1 MKFTEENNSNSV
13 DYILKTSDSVDVRIK
28 FLIIFGIAFFA
39 IHTLVFVSNY
49 AMNFPWGDDFTYMRF
64 SYELFTFDEF
74 PINQFLDASGDN
86 HLSFSIKLITLPN
99 LIFNSF
105 DLVNLYYL
113 QWVLMSL
120 TLFFIYLTIKNTN
133 KKSLWTL
140 IPISASLYC
149 PIFIVG
155 YWVFATN
162 IWLFPAL
169 CISIIIYLFSRKKI
183 SWPIFSIGISLAIFS
198 TFFNL
203 IGTVAWITGLYFI
216 RKNHNNKFY
225 NVKFIIPWI
234 GGMLFSGFTILSF
247 TGTSSQI
254 SLSKLFSTDALGFFF
269 AYLSTSYRFGVDNII
284 LSHIVGCATI
294 IIVSY
299 LLYYFFK
306 SKNNSVSN
314 IFPWFLLIF
323 ISIIAGILIT
333 LGRVDLG
340 HDGTQSFYKT
350 ISAFSQIGIIVLI
363 SIIMTNLSRNK
374 LKTNYYQFKI
384 GILLSIIILQMIFLI
399 PSYYAGWE
407 KAEHYYDQK
416 SLNQNCYSL
425 SHGNECLTASAPG
438 LTAPYER
445 GVLDIFNFWLENNYS
460 FFSDKDFNKQNT
472 DEITE
477 FNIFLNSSPTK
488 ILSSGKIEKIN
499 DQNITSEEINI
510 DGQFIKLEGWITE
523 HEDNLLESIFLIID
537 NKPFLK
543 YDDLYDVEVKN
554 QSNLRSDEKS
564 SKGWTIVFLTGY
576 LDKGCHSV
584 SIQGKNN
591 NSLFE
596 LEQELMICK

>member
-1 MKFTEENNSNSV
+1 MLQKTDSSLSTRTK
-13 DYILKTSDSVDVRIK
+13 ILILLGV
-28 FLIIFGIAFFA
+28 AFFA

-105 DLVNLYYL
+105 DLINLYYL
-113 QWVLMSL
+113 QWVLMSS

-140 IPISASLYC
+140 IPISASLFC

-169 CISIIIYLFSRKKI
+169 CISIIVYLFSRQKS
-183 SWPIFSIGISLAIFS
+183 SWPIFSIGVFLAIFS

-203 IGTVAWITGLYFI
+203 IGTVVWITGLFFI

-254 SLSKLFSTDALGFFF
+254 SFSKLFSIDALGFFF

-299 LLYYFFK
+299 FLYYFFK
-306 SKNNSVSN
+306 SKNNFDSN

-323 ISIIAGILIT
+323 ISIIAGIVIT

-363 SIIMTNLSRNK
+363 SIIMTNLNKNK
-374 LKTNYYQFKI
+374 LKTNYYKFKI

-416 SLNQNCYSL
+416 LLNQNCYSL

-460 FFSDKDFNKQNT
+460 FFSDKNFNKQNT
-472 DEITE
+472 NDMLE
-477 FNIFLNSSPTK
+477 FQDFLNSSPTK
-488 ILSSGKIEKIN
+488 IITSGKIEKLNNQKI
-499 DQNITSEEINI
+499 ITETI
-510 DGQFIKLEGWITE
+510 DIENQFIKLEGWIL
-523 HEDNLLESIFLIID
+523 DSESNTLDSIYLMID
-537 NKPFLK
+537 SKPFLK
-543 YDDLYDVEVKN
+543 YDDLYEVDIQN
-554 QSNLRSDEKS
+554 RSDMLINEETAT
-564 SKGWTIVFLTGY
+564 GWTITFLAGY
-576 LDKGCHSV
+576 IDEGCHTI
-584 SIQGKNN
+584 SILGKSD

-596 LEQELMICK
+596 LDQDLLVCKK

>member
-1 MKFTEENNSNSV
+1 
-13 DYILKTSDSVDVRIK
+13 
-28 FLIIFGIAFFA
+28 
-39 IHTLVFVSNY
+39 
-49 AMNFPWGDDFTYMRF
+49 
-64 SYELFTFDEF
+64 
-74 PINQFLDASGDN
+74 
-86 HLSFSIKLITLPN
+86 
-99 LIFNSF
+99 
-105 DLVNLYYL
+105 
-113 QWVLMSL
+113 MSL

-140 IPISASLYC
+140 IPISASLFC

-169 CISIIIYLFSRKKI
+169 CISIIVYLFSRQKL

-203 IGTVAWITGLYFI
+203 IGTVVWVTGLFFI
-216 RKNHNNKFY
+216 RKNHNNKFH

-234 GGMLFSGFTILSF
+234 GGILFSGFTILSF

-254 SLSKLFSTDALGFFF
+254 SFSKLLSIDALGFFF

-299 LLYYFFK
+299 FLYYFFK
-306 SKNNSVSN
+306 SKNNFDSN

-323 ISIIAGILIT
+323 VSIIAGIVIT

-350 ISAFSQIGIIVLI
+350 ISVFSQIGIIVLI
-363 SIIMTNLSRNK
+363 SIIMTNLNKNK
-374 LKTNYYQFKI
+374 LKTNYYKFKI

-407 KAEHYYDQK
+407 KAEYYYAQK
-416 SLNQNCYSL
+416 LLNQNCYSL

-460 FFSDKDFNKQNT
+460 FFSDKNFNKQNT
-472 DEITE
+472 NDMLE
-477 FNIFLNSSPTK
+477 FQDFLNSSPTK
-488 ILSSGKIEKIN
+488 ITTSGKIEKLNNQKIITETI
-499 DQNITSEEINI
+499 NITSTKKSKKRKVHFSDSEEDSDNDQKVCLLHGKCAHTTEQCEDLKRLIREHRASR
-510 DGQFIKLEGWITE
+510 KLEKQGRFSSKKKNSYRKST
-523 HEDNLLESIFLIID
+523 
-537 NKPFLK
+537 
-543 YDDLYDVEVKN
+543 YDK
-554 QSNLRSDEKS
+554 KS
-564 SKGWTIVFLTGY
+564 SKKQKHEVNALVEKK
-576 LDKGCHSV
+576 LKKLLK
-584 SIQGKNN
+584 KNRATLN
-591 NSLFE
+591 E
-596 LEQELMICK
+596 LQHFDQIKLSDSDQKADTSSSSSSSEDGEMSE

>member
-1 MKFTEENNSNSV
+1 MLQKTDSSLRTRTK
-13 DYILKTSDSVDVRIK
+13 ILI
-28 FLIIFGIAFFA
+28 LLGITFFA

-105 DLVNLYYL
+105 DLINLYYL

-140 IPISASLYC
+140 IPISASLFC

-155 YWVFATN
+155 YWVLATN

-169 CISIIIYLFSRKKI
+169 CISIIVYLFSRQKI
-183 SWPIFSIGISLAIFS
+183 SWPIFSIGIFLAIFS

-203 IGTVAWITGLYFI
+203 IGTIAWITGLYFI
-216 RKNHNNKFY
+216 RKNPNKKFC

-234 GGMLFSGFTILSF
+234 GGMLFSGFMILSF

-254 SLSKLFSTDALGFFF
+254 SFSKLFSIDALGFFF

-299 LLYYFFK
+299 FLYYFFK
-306 SKNNSVSN
+306 SKNNFDSN

-323 ISIIAGILIT
+323 ISIIAGIVIT

-350 ISAFSQIGIIVLI
+350 ISAFSQVGIIVLI
-363 SIIMTNLSRNK
+363 SIIMTNLNKNK
-374 LKTNYYQFKI
+374 LKTNYYKFKI

-416 SLNQNCYSL
+416 LLNQNCYSL

-460 FFSDKDFNKQNT
+460 FFSDKNFNKQNT
-472 DEITE
+472 NDMLE
-477 FNIFLNSSPTK
+477 FQDFLNSSPTK
-488 ILSSGKIEKIN
+488 ITTSGKIEKLNNQKI
-499 DQNITSEEINI
+499 ITETI
-510 DGQFIKLEGWITE
+510 DIENQFIKLEGWIL
-523 HEDNLLESIFLIID
+523 DSESNTLDSIYLMID
-537 NKPFLK
+537 SKPFLK
-543 YDDLYDVEVKN
+543 YDDLYEVDIQN
-554 QSNLRSDEKS
+554 RSDMLINEETAT
-564 SKGWTIVFLTGY
+564 GWTITFLAGY
-576 LDKGCHSV
+576 IDEGCHTI
-584 SIQGKNN
+584 SILGKSD

-596 LEQELMICK
+596 LDQDLLVCKK

>member
-1 MKFTEENNSNSV
+1 MLQKTDSSLSTRTK
-13 DYILKTSDSVDVRIK
+13 ILILLGV
-28 FLIIFGIAFFA
+28 AFFA

-105 DLVNLYYL
+105 DLINLYYL
-113 QWVLMSL
+113 QWVLMSS

-140 IPISASLYC
+140 IPISASLFC

-169 CISIIIYLFSRKKI
+169 CISIIVYLFSRQKL
-183 SWPIFSIGISLAIFS
+183 SWPIFSIGVFLAIFS

-203 IGTVAWITGLYFI
+203 IGTVVWITGLFFI

-254 SLSKLFSTDALGFFF
+254 SFSKLFSIDALGFFF

-284 LSHIVGCATI
+284 LSHVVGCATI

-299 LLYYFFK
+299 FLYYFFK
-306 SKNNSVSN
+306 TKNNFDSN

-323 ISIIAGILIT
+323 ISIIAGIVIT

-363 SIIMTNLSRNK
+363 SIIMTNLNKNK
-374 LKTNYYQFKI
+374 LKTNYYKFKI

-407 KAEHYYDQK
+407 KAEHYYGQK
-416 SLNQNCYSL
+416 LLNQNCYSL

-460 FFSDKDFNKQNT
+460 FFSDKNFNKQNT
-472 DEITE
+472 NDMLE
-477 FNIFLNSSPTK
+477 FQDFLNSSPTK
-488 ILSSGKIEKIN
+488 IITSGKIEKLNNQKI
-499 DQNITSEEINI
+499 ITEII
-510 DGQFIKLEGWITE
+510 DIENQFIKLEGWIL
-523 HEDNLLESIFLIID
+523 DSESNTLDSIYLMID
-537 NKPFLK
+537 SKPFLK
-543 YDDLYDVEVKN
+543 YDDLYEVDIQN
-554 QSNLRSDEKS
+554 RSDMLINEETAT
-564 SKGWTIVFLTGY
+564 GWTITFLAGY
-576 LDKGCHSV
+576 IDEGCHTI
-584 SIQGKNN
+584 SILGKSD

-596 LEQELMICK
+596 LDQDLLVCKK

>member
-1 MKFTEENNSNSV
+1 MLQKTDSSLSTRTK
-13 DYILKTSDSVDVRIK
+13 ILILLGV
-28 FLIIFGIAFFA
+28 AFFA

-105 DLVNLYYL
+105 DLINLYYL

-140 IPISASLYC
+140 IPISASLFC

-169 CISIIIYLFSRKKI
+169 CISIIVYLFSRQKL
-183 SWPIFSIGISLAIFS
+183 SWPIFSIGVFLAIFS

-203 IGTVAWITGLYFI
+203 IGTVVWITGLFFI

-254 SLSKLFSTDALGFFF
+254 SFSKLFSIDALGFFF

-299 LLYYFFK
+299 FLYYFFK
-306 SKNNSVSN
+306 SKNNFDSN

-323 ISIIAGILIT
+323 ISIIAGIVIT

-363 SIIMTNLSRNK
+363 SIIMTNLNKNK
-374 LKTNYYQFKI
+374 LKTNYYKFKI

-416 SLNQNCYSL
+416 LLNQNCYSL

-460 FFSDKDFNKQNT
+460 FFSDKNFNKQNT
-472 DEITE
+472 NDMLE
-477 FNIFLNSSPTK
+477 FQDFLNSSPTK
-488 ILSSGKIEKIN
+488 IITSGKIEKLNNQKI
-499 DQNITSEEINI
+499 ITETIVIEN
-510 DGQFIKLEGWITE
+510 QFIKLEGWIL
-523 HEDNLLESIFLIID
+523 DSESNTLDSIYLMID
-537 NKPFLK
+537 SKPFLK
-543 YDDLYDVEVKN
+543 YDDLYEVDIQN
-554 QSNLRSDEKS
+554 RSDMLINEETAT
-564 SKGWTIVFLTGY
+564 GWTITFLAGY
-576 LDKGCHSV
+576 IDEGCHTI
-584 SIQGKNN
+584 SILGKSG

-596 LEQELMICK
+596 LDQDLLVCKK

>member
-1 MKFTEENNSNSV
+1 MLQKTDSSLSTRTK
-13 DYILKTSDSVDVRIK
+13 ILILLGV
-28 FLIIFGIAFFA
+28 AFFA

-105 DLVNLYYL
+105 DLINLYYL

-140 IPISASLYC
+140 IPISASLFC

-169 CISIIIYLFSRKKI
+169 CISIIVYLFSRQKL
-183 SWPIFSIGISLAIFS
+183 SWPIFSIGVFLAIFS

-203 IGTVAWITGLYFI
+203 IGTVVWITGLFFI

-254 SLSKLFSTDALGFFF
+254 SFSKLFSIDALGFFF

-284 LSHIVGCATI
+284 LSHVVGCATI

-299 LLYYFFK
+299 FLYYFFK
-306 SKNNSVSN
+306 SKNNFDSN

-323 ISIIAGILIT
+323 ISIIAGIVIT

-363 SIIMTNLSRNK
+363 SIIMTNLNKNK
-374 LKTNYYQFKI
+374 LKTNYYKFKI

-416 SLNQNCYSL
+416 LLNQNCYSL

-460 FFSDKDFNKQNT
+460 FFSDKNFNKQNT
-472 DEITE
+472 NDMLE
-477 FNIFLNSSPTK
+477 FQDFLNSSPTK
-488 ILSSGKIEKIN
+488 ITTSGKIEKLNNQKI
-499 DQNITSEEINI
+499 ITETI
-510 DGQFIKLEGWITE
+510 DIENQFIKLEGWIL
-523 HEDNLLESIFLIID
+523 DSESNTLDSIYLMID
-537 NKPFLK
+537 SKPFLK
-543 YDDLYDVEVKN
+543 YDDLYEVDIQN
-554 QSNLRSDEKS
+554 RSNMLINEETAT
-564 SKGWTIVFLTGY
+564 GWTITFLAGY
-576 LDKGCHSV
+576 IDEGCHTI
-584 SIQGKNN
+584 SILGKSD

-596 LEQELMICK
+596 LDQDLLVCKK

>member
-1 MKFTEENNSNSV
+1 MLQKTDSSLSTRTK
-13 DYILKTSDSVDVRIK
+13 ILILLGV
-28 FLIIFGIAFFA
+28 AFFA

-105 DLVNLYYL
+105 DLINLYYL
-113 QWVLMSL
+113 QWVLMSS

-140 IPISASLYC
+140 IPISASLFC

-169 CISIIIYLFSRKKI
+169 CISIIVYLFSRQKL
-183 SWPIFSIGISLAIFS
+183 SWPIFSIGMFLAIFS

-203 IGTVAWITGLYFI
+203 IGTVVWLTGLFFI
-216 RKNHNNKFY
+216 RKNHNNKFC

-234 GGMLFSGFTILSF
+234 GGILFSGFIILSF

-254 SLSKLFSTDALGFFF
+254 SFSKLFSIDALGFFF

-299 LLYYFFK
+299 FLYYFFK
-306 SKNNSVSN
+306 TKNNFDSN

-323 ISIIAGILIT
+323 ISIIAGIVIT

-363 SIIMTNLSRNK
+363 SIIMTNLNKNK
-374 LKTNYYQFKI
+374 LKTNYYKFKI

-416 SLNQNCYSL
+416 LLNQNCYSL

-445 GVLDIFNFWLENNYS
+445 GVLDIFNFWLENNHS
-460 FFSDKDFNKQNT
+460 FFSDKNFNKQNT
-472 DEITE
+472 NDMLE
-477 FNIFLNSSPTK
+477 FQDFLNSSPTK
-488 ILSSGKIEKIN
+488 ITTSGKIEKLNNQKI
-499 DQNITSEEINI
+499 ITETI
-510 DGQFIKLEGWITE
+510 DIENQFIKLEGWIL
-523 HEDNLLESIFLIID
+523 DSESNTLDSIYLMID
-537 NKPFLK
+537 SKPFLK
-543 YDDLYDVEVKN
+543 YDDLYEVDIQN
-554 QSNLRSDEKS
+554 RSDMLINEETAT
-564 SKGWTIVFLTGY
+564 GWTITFLAGY
-576 LDKGCHSV
+576 IDEGCHTM
-584 SIQGKNN
+584 SILGKSD

-596 LEQELMICK
+596 LDQDLLVCKK

>member
-1 MKFTEENNSNSV
+1 MLQKTDSSLSTRTK
-13 DYILKTSDSVDVRIK
+13 ILI
-28 FLIIFGIAFFA
+28 LLGIAFFA

-49 AMNFPWGDDFTYMRF
+49 TMNFPWGDDLHYMKF
-64 SYELFTFDEF
+64 SYELSRYGEFPLDEF
-74 PINQFLDASGDN
+74 LLSSGDN

-99 LIFNSF
+99 FIFNSF
-105 DLVNLYYL
+105 DLINLYYL

-140 IPISASLYC
+140 IPISASLFC

-155 YWVFATN
+155 YWVLATN

-169 CISIIIYLFSRKKI
+169 CISIIVYLFSRQKI
-183 SWPIFSIGISLAIFS
+183 SWPIFSIGIFLAIFS

-216 RKNHNNKFY
+216 RKNPNKKFC

-234 GGMLFSGFTILSF
+234 GGMLFSGFMILSF

-254 SLSKLFSTDALGFFF
+254 SFSRLFSIDALGFFF
-269 AYLSTSYRFGVDNII
+269 AYISTSYRFGVDNII

-299 LLYYFFK
+299 FLYYFFK
-306 SKNNSVSN
+306 SKNNFNSN
-314 IFPWFLLIF
+314 TFPWFLLIF
-323 ISIIAGILIT
+323 ISIIAGIVIT

-350 ISAFSQIGIIVLI
+350 ISAFSQVGIIVLI
-363 SIIMTNLSRNK
+363 SIIMTNLNKNK
-374 LKTNYYQFKI
+374 LKTNYYKFKI

-416 SLNQNCYSL
+416 LLNQNCYSL

-460 FFSDKDFNKQNT
+460 FFSDKNFNKQNT
-472 DEITE
+472 NDMLE
-477 FNIFLNSSPTK
+477 FQDFLNSSPTK
-488 ILSSGKIEKIN
+488 IITSGKIEKLNNQKI
-499 DQNITSEEINI
+499 ITETI
-510 DGQFIKLEGWITE
+510 DIENQFIKLEGWIL
-523 HEDNLLESIFLIID
+523 DSESNTLDSIYLMID
-537 NKPFLK
+537 SKPFLK
-543 YDDLYDVEVKN
+543 YDDLYEVDIQN
-554 QSNLRSDEKS
+554 RSDMLINEETAT
-564 SKGWTIVFLTGY
+564 GWTITFLAGY
-576 LDKGCHSV
+576 IDEGCHTI
-584 SIQGKNN
+584 SILGKSD

-596 LEQELMICK
+596 LDQDLLVCKK

>member
-1 MKFTEENNSNSV
+1 MLQKTDSSLSTRTK
-13 DYILKTSDSVDVRIK
+13 ILILLGV
-28 FLIIFGIAFFA
+28 AFFA

-64 SYELFTFDEF
+64 SYELFTLDEF

-105 DLVNLYYL
+105 DLINLYYL

-140 IPISASLYC
+140 IPISASLFC

-169 CISIIIYLFSRKKI
+169 CISIIVYLFSRQKL
-183 SWPIFSIGISLAIFS
+183 SWPIFSIGMFLAIFS

-203 IGTVAWITGLYFI
+203 IGTVVWITGLFFI

-254 SLSKLFSTDALGFFF
+254 SFSKLFSIDALGFFF

-284 LSHIVGCATI
+284 LSHVVGCATI

-299 LLYYFFK
+299 FLYYFFK
-306 SKNNSVSN
+306 TKNNFDSN

-323 ISIIAGILIT
+323 ISIIAGIVIT

-363 SIIMTNLSRNK
+363 SIIMTNLNKNK
-374 LKTNYYQFKI
+374 LKTNYYKFKI

-416 SLNQNCYSL
+416 LLNQNCYSL

-460 FFSDKDFNKQNT
+460 FFSDKNFNKQNT
-472 DEITE
+472 NDMLE
-477 FNIFLNSSPTK
+477 FQDFLNSSPTK
-488 ILSSGKIEKIN
+488 ITTSGKIEKLNNQKI
-499 DQNITSEEINI
+499 ITETI
-510 DGQFIKLEGWITE
+510 DIENQFIKLEGWIL
-523 HEDNLLESIFLIID
+523 DSESNTLDSIYLMID
-537 NKPFLK
+537 SKPFLK
-543 YDDLYDVEVKN
+543 YDDLYEVDIQN
-554 QSNLRSDEKS
+554 RSDMLINEETAT
-564 SKGWTIVFLTGY
+564 GWTITFLAGY
-576 LDKGCHSV
+576 IDEGCHTI
-584 SIQGKNN
+584 SILGKSD

-596 LEQELMICK
+596 LDQDLLVCKK

>member
-1 MKFTEENNSNSV
+1 MLQKTDSSLSTRTK
-13 DYILKTSDSVDVRIK
+13 ILILLGV
-28 FLIIFGIAFFA
+28 AFFA

-64 SYELFTFDEF
+64 SYELFTLDEF

-105 DLVNLYYL
+105 DLINLYYL

-140 IPISASLYC
+140 IPISASLFC

-155 YWVFATN
+155 YWVLATN

-169 CISIIIYLFSRKKI
+169 CISIIVYLFSRQKL
-183 SWPIFSIGISLAIFS
+183 SWPIFSIGVFLAIFS

-216 RKNHNNKFY
+216 RKNPNKKFC

-234 GGMLFSGFTILSF
+234 GGMLFSGFMILSF

-254 SLSKLFSTDALGFFF
+254 SFSKLFSIDALGFFF
-269 AYLSTSYRFGVDNII
+269 AYISTSYRFGVDNII

-299 LLYYFFK
+299 FLYYFFK
-306 SKNNSVSN
+306 SKNNFDSN

-323 ISIIAGILIT
+323 ISIIAGIVIT

-363 SIIMTNLSRNK
+363 SIIMTNLNKNK
-374 LKTNYYQFKI
+374 LKTNYYKFKI

-416 SLNQNCYSL
+416 LLNQNCYSL

-445 GVLDIFNFWLENNYS
+445 GVLYIFNFWLENNYS
-460 FFSDKDFNKQNT
+460 FFSDKNFNKQNT
-472 DEITE
+472 NDMLE
-477 FNIFLNSSPTK
+477 FQDFLNSSPTK
-488 ILSSGKIEKIN
+488 IITSGKIEKLNNQKI
-499 DQNITSEEINI
+499 ITETI
-510 DGQFIKLEGWITE
+510 DIENQFIKLEGWIL
-523 HEDNLLESIFLIID
+523 DSESNTLDSIYLMID
-537 NKPFLK
+537 SKPFLK
-543 YDDLYDVEVKN
+543 YDDLYEVDIQN
-554 QSNLRSDEKS
+554 MSDMLINEETAT
-564 SKGWTIVFLTGY
+564 GWTIIFLAGY
-576 LDKGCHSV
+576 IDEGCHTI
-584 SIQGKNN
+584 SILGKSD

-596 LEQELMICK
+596 LDQDLLVCKK

>member
-1 MKFTEENNSNSV
+1 MLQKTDSSLSTRTK
-13 DYILKTSDSVDVRIK
+13 ILILLGV
-28 FLIIFGIAFFA
+28 AFFA

-105 DLVNLYYL
+105 DLINLYYL

-140 IPISASLYC
+140 IPISASLFC

-169 CISIIIYLFSRKKI
+169 CISIIVYLFSRQKL
-183 SWPIFSIGISLAIFS
+183 SWPIFSIGVFLAIFS

-203 IGTVAWITGLYFI
+203 IGTVVWITGLFFI

-254 SLSKLFSTDALGFFF
+254 SFSKLFSIDALGFFF

-299 LLYYFFK
+299 FLYYFFK
-306 SKNNSVSN
+306 SKNNFDSN

-323 ISIIAGILIT
+323 ISIIAGIVIT

-363 SIIMTNLSRNK
+363 SIIMTNLNKNK
-374 LKTNYYQFKI
+374 LKTNYYKFKI

-416 SLNQNCYSL
+416 LLNQNCYSL

-460 FFSDKDFNKQNT
+460 FFSDKNFNKQNT
-472 DEITE
+472 NDMLE
-477 FNIFLNSSPTK
+477 FQDFLNSSPTK
-488 ILSSGKIEKIN
+488 ITTSGKIEKLNNQKI
-499 DQNITSEEINI
+499 ITETI
-510 DGQFIKLEGWITE
+510 DIENQFIKLEGWIL
-523 HEDNLLESIFLIID
+523 DSESNTLDSIYLMID
-537 NKPFLK
+537 SKPFLK
-543 YDDLYDVEVKN
+543 YDDLYEVDIQN
-554 QSNLRSDEKS
+554 RSDMLINEETAT
-564 SKGWTIVFLTGY
+564 GWTITFLAGY
-576 LDKGCHSV
+576 IDEGCHTI
-584 SIQGKNN
+584 SILGKSD

-596 LEQELMICK
+596 LDQDLLVCKK

>member
-1 MKFTEENNSNSV
+1 MLQKTDSSLSTRTK
-13 DYILKTSDSVDVRIK
+13 ILILLGV
-28 FLIIFGIAFFA
+28 AFFA

-105 DLVNLYYL
+105 DLINLYYL
-113 QWVLMSL
+113 QWVLMSS

-140 IPISASLYC
+140 IPISASLFC

-169 CISIIIYLFSRKKI
+169 CISIIVYLFSRQKL
-183 SWPIFSIGISLAIFS
+183 SWPIFSIGVFLAIFS

-203 IGTVAWITGLYFI
+203 IGTVVWITGLFFI

-254 SLSKLFSTDALGFFF
+254 SFSKLFSIDALGFFF

-284 LSHIVGCATI
+284 LSHVVGCATI

-299 LLYYFFK
+299 FLYYFFK
-306 SKNNSVSN
+306 SKNNFDSN

-323 ISIIAGILIT
+323 ISIIAGIVIT

-363 SIIMTNLSRNK
+363 SIIMTNLNKNK
-374 LKTNYYQFKI
+374 LKTNYYKFKI

-416 SLNQNCYSL
+416 LLNQNCYSL

-460 FFSDKDFNKQNT
+460 FFSDKNFNKQNT
-472 DEITE
+472 NDMLE
-477 FNIFLNSSPTK
+477 FQDFLNSSPTK
-488 ILSSGKIEKIN
+488 IITSGKIEKLNNQKI
-499 DQNITSEEINI
+499 ITEII
-510 DGQFIKLEGWITE
+510 DIENQFIKLEGWIL
-523 HEDNLLESIFLIID
+523 DSESNTLDSIYLMID
-537 NKPFLK
+537 SKPFLK
-543 YDDLYDVEVKN
+543 YDDLYEVDIQN
-554 QSNLRSDEKS
+554 RSDMLINEETAT
-564 SKGWTIVFLTGY
+564 GWTITFLAGY
-576 LDKGCHSV
+576 IDEGCHTI
-584 SIQGKNN
+584 SILGKSD

-596 LEQELMICK
+596 LDQDLLVCKK

>member
-1 MKFTEENNSNSV
+1 MLQKTDSSLSTRTK
-13 DYILKTSDSVDVRIK
+13 ILILLGV
-28 FLIIFGIAFFA
+28 AFFA

-105 DLVNLYYL
+105 DLINLYYL
-113 QWVLMSL
+113 QWVLMSS

-140 IPISASLYC
+140 IPISASLFC

-169 CISIIIYLFSRKKI
+169 CISIIVYLFSRQKL
-183 SWPIFSIGISLAIFS
+183 SWPIFSIGMFLAIFS

-203 IGTVAWITGLYFI
+203 IGTVVWITGLFFI

-254 SLSKLFSTDALGFFF
+254 SFSKLFSIDALGFFF

-284 LSHIVGCATI
+284 LSHVVGCATI

-299 LLYYFFK
+299 FLYYFFK
-306 SKNNSVSN
+306 SKNNFNSN

-323 ISIIAGILIT
+323 ISIIAGIVIT

-363 SIIMTNLSRNK
+363 SIIMTNLNKNK
-374 LKTNYYQFKI
+374 LKTNYYKFKI

-399 PSYYAGWE
+399 PSYYVGWE

-416 SLNQNCYSL
+416 LLNQNCYSL

-460 FFSDKDFNKQNT
+460 FFSDKNFNKQNT
-472 DEITE
+472 NDMLE
-477 FNIFLNSSPTK
+477 FQDFLNSSPTK
-488 ILSSGKIEKIN
+488 IITSGKIEKLNNQKI
-499 DQNITSEEINI
+499 ITETI
-510 DGQFIKLEGWITE
+510 DIENQFIKLEGWIL
-523 HEDNLLESIFLIID
+523 DSESNTLDSIYLMID
-537 NKPFLK
+537 SKPFLK
-543 YDDLYDVEVKN
+543 YDDLYEVDIQN
-554 QSNLRSDEKS
+554 RSDMLINEETAT
-564 SKGWTIVFLTGY
+564 GWTITFLAGY
-576 LDKGCHSV
+576 IDEGCHTI
-584 SIQGKNN
+584 SILGKSG

-596 LEQELMICK
+596 LYQDLLVCKK

>member
-1 MKFTEENNSNSV
+1 MLQKTNSSLRTRTK
-13 DYILKTSDSVDVRIK
+13 ILI
-28 FLIIFGIAFFA
+28 LLGIAFFA

-49 AMNFPWGDDFTYMRF
+49 AMNFPWGDDLHYMKF
-64 SYELFTFDEF
+64 SYELSRYGEFPLDEF
-74 PINQFLDASGDN
+74 LLPSGDN

-105 DLVNLYYL
+105 DLINLYYL
-113 QWVLMSL
+113 QWVLMSS

-140 IPISASLYC
+140 IPISASLFC

-155 YWVFATN
+155 YWVLATN

-169 CISIIIYLFSRKKI
+169 CISIIVYLFSRQKI
-183 SWPIFSIGISLAIFS
+183 SWPIFSIGIFLAIFS

-203 IGTVAWITGLYFI
+203 IGTVTWITGLYFI
-216 RKNHNNKFY
+216 RKNPNKKFC

-234 GGMLFSGFTILSF
+234 GGMLFSGFMILSF

-254 SLSKLFSTDALGFFF
+254 SFSKLFSIDALGFFF

-284 LSHIVGCATI
+284 LSHIVGCTTI
-294 IIVSY
+294 ILVFY
-299 LLYYFFK
+299 FLYYFFK
-306 SKNNSVSN
+306 SKNNLNSN

-323 ISIIAGILIT
+323 ISIIAGIVIT

-363 SIIMTNLSRNK
+363 SIIMKNLNENK
-374 LKTNYYQFKI
+374 LKTNYYKFKI

-416 SLNQNCYSL
+416 LLNQNCYSL

-460 FFSDKDFNKQNT
+460 FFSDKNFNKQNT
-472 DEITE
+472 NDMLE
-477 FNIFLNSSPTK
+477 FQDFLNSAPTK
-488 ILSSGKIEKIN
+488 ITTSGKIEKLNNQKI
-499 DQNITSEEINI
+499 ITETI
-510 DGQFIKLEGWITE
+510 DIENQFIKLEGWILDSGPNTL
-523 HEDNLLESIFLIID
+523 DSIYLMID
-537 NKPFLK
+537 SKPFLK
-543 YDDLYDVEVKN
+543 YDDLYEVDIQN
-554 QSNLRSDEKS
+554 RSDMLINEETAT
-564 SKGWTIVFLTGY
+564 GWTITFLAGY
-576 LDKGCHSV
+576 IDEGCHTI
-584 SIQGKNN
+584 SILGKSG

-596 LEQELMICK
+596 LDQELLVCKK

>member
-1 MKFTEENNSNSV
+1 MLQKTDSSLSTRTK
-13 DYILKTSDSVDVRIK
+13 ILILLGV
-28 FLIIFGIAFFA
+28 AFFA

-64 SYELFTFDEF
+64 SYELFTLDEF

-105 DLVNLYYL
+105 DLINLYYL

-140 IPISASLYC
+140 IPISASLFC

-169 CISIIIYLFSRKKI
+169 CISIIVYLFSRQKL
-183 SWPIFSIGISLAIFS
+183 SWPIFSIGMFLAIFS

-203 IGTVAWITGLYFI
+203 IGTVVWITGLFFI

-254 SLSKLFSTDALGFFF
+254 SFSKLFSIDALGFFF

-284 LSHIVGCATI
+284 LSHVVGCATI

-299 LLYYFFK
+299 FLYYFFK
-306 SKNNSVSN
+306 SKNNFDSN

-323 ISIIAGILIT
+323 ISIIAGIVIT

-363 SIIMTNLSRNK
+363 SIIMTNLNKNK
-374 LKTNYYQFKI
+374 LKTNYYKFKI

-416 SLNQNCYSL
+416 LLNQNCYSL

-460 FFSDKDFNKQNT
+460 FFSDKNFNKQNT
-472 DEITE
+472 NDMLE
-477 FNIFLNSSPTK
+477 FQDFLNSSPTK
-488 ILSSGKIEKIN
+488 ITTSGKIEKLNNQKI
-499 DQNITSEEINI
+499 ITETI
-510 DGQFIKLEGWITE
+510 DIENQFIKLEGWIL
-523 HEDNLLESIFLIID
+523 DSESNTLDSIYLMID
-537 NKPFLK
+537 SKPFLK
-543 YDDLYDVEVKN
+543 YDDLYEVDIQN
-554 QSNLRSDEKS
+554 RSDMLINEETAT
-564 SKGWTIVFLTGY
+564 GWTITFLAGY
-576 LDKGCHSV
+576 IDEGCHTI
-584 SIQGKNN
+584 SILGKSD

-596 LEQELMICK
+596 LDQDLLVCKK

>member
-1 MKFTEENNSNSV
+1 MLQKTDSSLSTRTK
-13 DYILKTSDSVDVRIK
+13 ILILLGV
-28 FLIIFGIAFFA
+28 AFFA

-105 DLVNLYYL
+105 DLINLYYL
-113 QWVLMSL
+113 QWVLMSS

-140 IPISASLYC
+140 IPISASLFC

-169 CISIIIYLFSRKKI
+169 CISIIVYLFSRQKL
-183 SWPIFSIGISLAIFS
+183 SWPIFSIGVFLAIFS

-203 IGTVAWITGLYFI
+203 IGTVVWITGLFFI

-254 SLSKLFSTDALGFFF
+254 SFSKLFSIDALGFFF

-284 LSHIVGCATI
+284 LSHVVGCATI

-299 LLYYFFK
+299 FLYYFFK
-306 SKNNSVSN
+306 SKNNFDSN

-323 ISIIAGILIT
+323 ISVIAGIVIT

-363 SIIMTNLSRNK
+363 SIIMTNLNKNK
-374 LKTNYYQFKI
+374 LKTNYYKFKI

-416 SLNQNCYSL
+416 LLNQNCYSL

-460 FFSDKDFNKQNT
+460 FFSDKNFNKQNT
-472 DEITE
+472 NDMLE
-477 FNIFLNSSPTK
+477 FQDFLNSSPTK
-488 ILSSGKIEKIN
+488 ITTSGKIEKLNNQKI
-499 DQNITSEEINI
+499 ITEII
-510 DGQFIKLEGWITE
+510 DIENQFIKLEGWIL
-523 HEDNLLESIFLIID
+523 DSESNTLDSIYLMID
-537 NKPFLK
+537 SKPFLK
-543 YDDLYDVEVKN
+543 YDDLYEVDIQN
-554 QSNLRSDEKS
+554 RSDMLINEETAT
-564 SKGWTIVFLTGY
+564 GWTITFLAGY
-576 LDKGCHSV
+576 IDEGCHTI
-584 SIQGKNN
+584 SILGKSD

-596 LEQELMICK
+596 LDQDLLVCKK

>member
-1 MKFTEENNSNSV
+1 MLQKTDSSLSTRTK
-13 DYILKTSDSVDVRIK
+13 ILILLGV
-28 FLIIFGIAFFA
+28 AFFA

-105 DLVNLYYL
+105 DLINLYYL
-113 QWVLMSL
+113 QWVLMSS

-140 IPISASLYC
+140 IPISASLFC

-169 CISIIIYLFSRKKI
+169 CISIIVYLFSRQKL
-183 SWPIFSIGISLAIFS
+183 SWPIFSIGVFLAIFS

-203 IGTVAWITGLYFI
+203 IGTVVWITGLFFI

-254 SLSKLFSTDALGFFF
+254 SFSKLFSIDALGFFF

-284 LSHIVGCATI
+284 LSHVVGCATI

-299 LLYYFFK
+299 FLYYFFK
-306 SKNNSVSN
+306 SKNNFDSN

-323 ISIIAGILIT
+323 ISIIAGIVIT

-363 SIIMTNLSRNK
+363 SIIMTNLNKNK
-374 LKTNYYQFKI
+374 LKTNYYKFKI

-416 SLNQNCYSL
+416 LLNQNCYSL
-425 SHGNECLTASAPG
+425 SHGNECLTASASG

-460 FFSDKDFNKQNT
+460 FFSDKNFNKQNT
-472 DEITE
+472 NDMLE
-477 FNIFLNSSPTK
+477 FQDFLNSSPTK
-488 ILSSGKIEKIN
+488 IITSGKIEKLNNQKI
-499 DQNITSEEINI
+499 ITEII
-510 DGQFIKLEGWITE
+510 DIENQFIKLEGWIL
-523 HEDNLLESIFLIID
+523 DSESNTLDSIYLMID
-537 NKPFLK
+537 SKPFLK
-543 YDDLYDVEVKN
+543 YDDLYEVDIQN
-554 QSNLRSDEKS
+554 RSDMLINEETAT
-564 SKGWTIVFLTGY
+564 GWTITFLAGY
-576 LDKGCHSV
+576 IDEGCHTI
-584 SIQGKNN
+584 SILGKSD

-596 LEQELMICK
+596 LDQDLLVCKK

>member
-1 MKFTEENNSNSV
+1 MLQKTDSSLSTRTK
-13 DYILKTSDSVDVRIK
+13 ILILLGV
-28 FLIIFGIAFFA
+28 AFFA

-105 DLVNLYYL
+105 DLINLYYL
-113 QWVLMSL
+113 QWVLMSS

-140 IPISASLYC
+140 IPISASLFC

-169 CISIIIYLFSRKKI
+169 CISIIVYLFSRQKL
-183 SWPIFSIGISLAIFS
+183 SWPIFSIGVFLAIFS

-203 IGTVAWITGLYFI
+203 IGTVVWITGLFFI

-254 SLSKLFSTDALGFFF
+254 SFSKLFSIDALGFFF

-284 LSHIVGCATI
+284 LSHVVGCATI

-299 LLYYFFK
+299 FLYYFFK
-306 SKNNSVSN
+306 SKN
-314 IFPWFLLIF
+314 LQDF
-323 ISIIAGILIT
+323 INTMEIIAGIVIT

-363 SIIMTNLSRNK
+363 SIIMTNLNKNK
-374 LKTNYYQFKI
+374 LKTNYYKFKI

-416 SLNQNCYSL
+416 LLNQNCYSL

-460 FFSDKDFNKQNT
+460 FFSDKNFNKQNT
-472 DEITE
+472 NDMLE
-477 FNIFLNSSPTK
+477 FQDFLNSSPTK
-488 ILSSGKIEKIN
+488 ITTSGKIEKLNNQKI
-499 DQNITSEEINI
+499 ITETI
-510 DGQFIKLEGWITE
+510 DIENQFIKLEGWIL
-523 HEDNLLESIFLIID
+523 DSESNTLDSIYLMID
-537 NKPFLK
+537 SKPFLK
-543 YDDLYDVEVKN
+543 YDDLYEVDIQN
-554 QSNLRSDEKS
+554 RSDMLINEETAT
-564 SKGWTIVFLTGY
+564 GWTITFLAGY
-576 LDKGCHSV
+576 IDEGCHTI
-584 SIQGKNN
+584 SILGKSD

-596 LEQELMICK
+596 LDQDLLVCKK

>member
-1 MKFTEENNSNSV
+1 MLQKTDSSLSTRTK
-13 DYILKTSDSVDVRIK
+13 ILI
-28 FLIIFGIAFFA
+28 LLGIAFFA

-64 SYELFTFDEF
+64 SYELFTLDEF

-105 DLVNLYYL
+105 DLINLYYL

-140 IPISASLYC
+140 IPISASLFC

-169 CISIIIYLFSRKKI
+169 CISIIVYLFSRQKL

-203 IGTVAWITGLYFI
+203 IGTVVWVTGLFFI
-216 RKNHNNKFY
+216 RKNHNNKFH

-234 GGMLFSGFTILSF
+234 GGILFSGFTILSF

-254 SLSKLFSTDALGFFF
+254 SFSKLLSIDALGFFF

-299 LLYYFFK
+299 FLYYFFK
-306 SKNNSVSN
+306 SKNNFDSN

-323 ISIIAGILIT
+323 VSIIAGIVIT

-350 ISAFSQIGIIVLI
+350 ISVFSQIGIIVLI
-363 SIIMTNLSRNK
+363 SIIMTNLNKNK
-374 LKTNYYQFKI
+374 LKTNYYKFKI

-407 KAEHYYDQK
+407 KAEYYYAQK
-416 SLNQNCYSL
+416 LLNQNCYSL

-460 FFSDKDFNKQNT
+460 FFSDKNFNKQNT
-472 DEITE
+472 NDMLE
-477 FNIFLNSSPTK
+477 FQDFLNSSPTK
-488 ILSSGKIEKIN
+488 ITTSGKIEKLNNQKI
-499 DQNITSEEINI
+499 ITETI
-510 DGQFIKLEGWITE
+510 DIENQFIKLEGWILDSELNTL
-523 HEDNLLESIFLIID
+523 DSIYLMID
-537 NKPFLK
+537 SKPFLK
-543 YDDLYDVEVKN
+543 YDDLYEVDIQN
-554 QSNLRSDEKS
+554 ISDMLINEETAT
-564 SKGWTIVFLTGY
+564 GWTITFLTGY
-576 LDKGCHSV
+576 IDEGCHTI
-584 SIQGKNN
+584 SILGKSG

-596 LEQELMICK
+596 LDQNLLICKK